1 METYNKL
8 VRDNILEIIRLENK
22 IVKSR
27 ILSDEEYKLEALKK
41 IVEEAHEVLEA
52 RNDKNDLMKEIGD
65 LQEVIEAVIYA
76 FNLNEKEILEIKN
89 QRKQERG
96 GFDKK
101 IFLESVE

>member
-1 METYNKL
+1 MEIYNKL
-8 VRDNILEIIRLENK
+8 VRDNILGIISQENK
-22 IVKSR
+22 IAKSR

-41 IVEEAHEVLEA
+41 IVEEANEVLA
-52 RNDKNDLMKEIGD
+52 AGNNKDLMKEIGD
-65 LQEVIEAVIYA
+65 LQGIIEAVIKA
-76 FNLNEKEILEIKN
+76 FNLDEKEILEIKN